1 MAIPGVIESTEPGLW
16 AVGAVPVMMLKD
28 EA

>member
-1 MAIPGVIESTEPGLW
+1 MVIPGVIESTEPGLW
-16 AVGAVPVMMLKD
+16 AVGAAPVMMLKD